1 MDFETDLIIK
11 IHNTKVREKEI
22 KKLIK
27 QKQIKRSQIVIKGQN
42 LPTKSENTRYFL
54 YFAAEN

>member
-1 MDFETDLIIK
+1 MNFETDLIIK

-22 KKLIK
+22 KTDKTK
-27 QKQIKRSQIVIKGQN
+27 ADKRSQIVIKGQN